1 VRDFRA
7 GRRGCC
13 GWILEAEVTG
23 FVTELSTEEKHT
35 WRITA
40 RILA

>member
-1 VRDFRA
+1 MDFRS
-7 GRRGCC
+7 RRNR
-13 GWILEAEVTG
+13 
-23 FVTELSTEEKHT
+23 FVAELSTEEKHT